1 MWKSWSLLFW
11 HFFLATISQPL
22 AAPIRVHCQRAENTS
37 MRSTAHI
44 EIRTCIHKP
53 RRRYCT
59 WDGQNN
65 NIFFLY
71 AIHILYIYIWDLKSQ
86 DSLLLFIFHIHQC
99 HNISPEITDCNVAE
113 VFEYLK
119 ILERFRQ
126 RPPSF
131 LQVPKEIW
139 DEARSQLRVRLR
151 EIEDMRKKS
160 DLWVICGPKVMSGN
174 LLDLNTFD
182 ILRLIDHIFARNLA
196 DQLWKHASLWM
207 PGA

>member
-71 AIHILYIYIWDLKSQ
+71 AIHILYIYIFEISRVKTHCS
-86 DSLLLFIFHIHQC
+86 SSYFIF
-99 HNISPEITDCNVAE
+99 ISVTTS
-113 VFEYLK
+113 
-119 ILERFRQ
+119 RQ
-126 RPPSF
+126 RSLIATLLKF
-131 LQVPKEIW
+131 LSTW
-139 DEARSQLRVRLR
+139 RSWSGSAKDLHLFFRCLKRSGTKPVHSSECAFERLR
-151 EIEDMRKKS
+151 TCAKR
-160 DLWVICGPKVMSGN
+160 VICEWFVAQKWCQETFWILIPLTS
-174 LLDLNTFD
+174 LD
-182 ILRLIDHIFARNLA
+182 
-196 DQLWKHASLWM
+196 
-207 PGA
+207 